1 MQKTFLAAVIGAA
14 IVASL
19 AVMVSPSSNE
29 ANAQAGNSKAWAECI
44 LDNLENAHADN
55 AAKLLTSA
63 CRTLHP

>member
-29 ANAQAGNSKAWAECI
+29 ANAQAQPSKAWAKCI
-44 LDNLENAHADN
+44 LDNLENSHSDH
-55 AAKLLTSA
+55 AAKILAIA
-63 CRTLHP
+63 CNKLHP